1 MYHWRERELTQCDIN
16 TFSSLAVR
24 LGIWGLNRRF
34 QHEI

>member
-24 LGIWGLNRRF
+24 LGILWLK
-34 QHEI
+34 QEVSL